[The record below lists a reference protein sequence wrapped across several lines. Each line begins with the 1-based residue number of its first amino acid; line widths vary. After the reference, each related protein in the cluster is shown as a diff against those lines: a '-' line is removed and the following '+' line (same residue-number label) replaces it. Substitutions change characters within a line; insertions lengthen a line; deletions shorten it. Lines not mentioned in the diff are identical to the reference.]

1 MNQCR
6 RARVQC
12 VRRLSV
18 TRRYAATS
26 NHCRARLP
34 LCSTEPLGRF
44 PLRTCLSSLIFWLS
58 SLIRVLSSAACARTR
73 RKDSAGMGIN
83 CRCVAPTS
91 AAASS
96 ALSFPSRAPRGSVC
110 SSFSSGGQAT
120 VLRKWRQQQAEGAVV
135 RGCWYLSPLSAGPE
149 LGCRY
154 RPRTASNQRQNADSS
169 AVSCWG
175 RAYRHS
181 GCSGHQA

>member
-83 CRCVAPTS
+83 CRCVAPH
-91 AAASS
+91 
-96 ALSFPSRAPRGSVC
+96 LCGGFLRFVVSFARPIRITVFVVQLWRAGNG
-110 SSFSSGGQAT
+110 FKKMA
-120 VLRKWRQQQAEGAVV
+120 QQQAEGAVV

-154 RPRTASNQRQNADSS
+154 RPRMASNQRQIADSS
-169 AVSCWG
+169 AVCCWG
-175 RAYRHS
+175 
-181 GCSGHQA
+181 